1 MTELRRGSPTALVAT
16 ITERP
21 KPQKRISLGAVRFV
35 GLRFG
40 RMLLVFVATTLLV
53 FSLAALVPGDPAL
66 TLAGDDADPAR
77 IAMIRAELGLDR
89 PWLEQYLSWF
99 LGLFSGDLGTSFIYN
114 APVTELIAARF
125 PATLSLALSAISLA
139 VIGGVLLGMLA
150 AATRGRAA
158 DRVTT
163 VLSTLGIV
171 TPNFWVGILLILV
184 FSFAIPIF
192 PAVGF
197 VDLAEDPYGWFM
209 HIVLPAVALALSVGA
224 ELQRQTRSSVSDVLT
239 QDYIRTARSQG
250 LARNRVLWTRALKN
264 GALPLITVI
273 GYQMAGLLG
282 GSVVVEKVFN
292 IQGLGT
298 LAINSVV
305 AKDLPV
311 LQGIVLVTTL
321 IVLLVNF
328 LTDVLY
334 TVLNPKV
341 RVS

>member
-1 MTELRRGSPTALVAT
+1 MAAQHRGSPTAVVAM
-16 ITERP
+16 IAG
-21 KPQKRISLGAVRFV
+21 KPEPQTRFTFGAVRFV
-35 GLRFG
+35 ALRFG
-40 RMLLVFVATTLLV
+40 RMLLVFIATTFIV
-53 FSLAALVPGDPAL
+53 FSLASLVPGDAAL

-89 PWLEQYLSWF
+89 PWLEQYFTWF
-99 LGLFSGDLGTSFIYN
+99 IGLFTGNLGTSFMYD
-114 APVTELIAARF
+114 APVAGLIIERF
-125 PATLSLALSAISLA
+125 PATLSLALTAISIA

-150 AATRGRAA
+150 AATRGRAT

-171 TPNFWVGILLILV
+171 TPNFWVGIMLILL
-184 FSFAIPIF
+184 FCFTIPIF
-192 PAVGF
+192 PAIGF
-197 VDLAEDPYGWFM
+197 VSLTEDPYEWLM
-209 HIVLPAVALALSVGA
+209 HIVLPATALALSVGA

-250 LARNRVLWTRALKN
+250 IARSKVLWTRALKN
-264 GALPLITVI
+264 GSLPVVTVI

-305 AKDLPV
+305 VKDLPV
-311 LQGIVLVTTL
+311 LQGIVLVTTVIVIL
-321 IVLLVNF
+321 INF
-328 LTDVLY
+328 LTDVIY